1 MNKTNTFL
9 LIGSIVILV
18 LAIIN
23 FSFNLDFM
31 KNLTGSAT
39 DTGDVN
45 LTLDAG
51 ASISFNV
58 SELNWGQGSVNET
71 YGFAWLVSNGTMLY
85 GTSFNTVTQ
94 GLKIQNDGNVNVTV
108 NLSANNYNATF
119 IGGNEPVYKW
129 KVSNNESDS
138 CAAGT
143 IGVSGF
149 TNVPN
154 AAQSRACT
162 NLSSIDTRD
171 SLNVD
176 IELHVPEDATAEAK
190 GSIITAT
197 ATGVS

>member
-9 LIGSIVILV
+9 LIGSIVIVV

-31 KNLTGSAT
+31 ETLTGSAT

-45 LTLDAG
+45 LTLDAA

-58 SELNWGQGSVNET
+58 SELDWGQGSVDENSD
-71 YGFAWLVSNGTMLY
+71 YAWLVSNGTVVG
-85 GTSFNTVTQ
+85 GTSFDTVTQ
-94 GLKIQNDGNVNVTV
+94 GLKVQNDGNINLTV
-108 NLSANNYNATF
+108 NLSAGNYNATF

-129 KVSNNESDS
+129 KPEDNETDS
-138 CAAGT
+138 CVG
-143 IGVSGF
+143 GVSFATFSHVPDGKEVVICANFGF
-149 TNVPN
+149 
-154 AAQSRACT
+154 
-162 NLSSIDTRD
+162 LDTKD

-190 GSIITAT
+190 GSIITAEGT
-197 ATGVS
+197 AVS

>member
-9 LIGSIVILV
+9 LIGSIVIVV

-31 KNLTGSAT
+31 ETLTGSAT

-45 LTLDAG
+45 LTLDAA

-58 SELNWGQGSVNET
+58 SELDWGQGSVDENSD
-71 YGFAWLVSNGTMLY
+71 YAWLVSNGTVVG
-85 GTSFNTVTQ
+85 GTSFDTVTQ
-94 GLKIQNDGNVNVTV
+94 GLKVQNDGNINLTV
-108 NLSANNYNATF
+108 NLSAGNYNATF

-190 GSIITAT
+190 GSIITAEGT
-197 ATGVS
+197 AVS